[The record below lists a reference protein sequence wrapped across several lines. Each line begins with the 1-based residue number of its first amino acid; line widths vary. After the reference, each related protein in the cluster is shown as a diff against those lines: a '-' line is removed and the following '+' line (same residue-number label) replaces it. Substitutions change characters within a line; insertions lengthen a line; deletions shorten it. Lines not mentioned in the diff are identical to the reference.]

1 MGKFLFV
8 CTGNTCRSPMA
19 EAMFSSLLE
28 ERNLD
33 IKVSSAGI
41 SAFQGQRASD
51 NAIALMDEKGI
62 DLRGHRS
69 KQLSLEDVESDS
81 IILTMTENHKDLI
94 KAVAPEVKV
103 YLLKEY
109 AKLDE
114 DDMDIPDPYGGD
126 LEIYRKSLEAI
137 EKALLNVVASIDQ

>member
-1 MGKFLFV
+1 
-8 CTGNTCRSPMA
+8 
-19 EAMFSSLLE
+19 
-28 ERNLD
+28 
-33 IKVSSAGI
+33 
-41 SAFQGQRASD
+41 
-51 NAIALMDEKGI
+51 MDEKGI